1 MIYLAHLHASTSCGQ
16 LDEDDFQNK
25 LKTEEEKL
33 RSLLPPEEREEGR
46 EAEEDDSPMA
56 ANDSSQQAG
65 EVAKQ
70 MAIVQY
76 LRVR

>member
-1 MIYLAHLHASTSCGQ
+1 MYLPGGQ
-16 LDEDDFQNK
+16 LDEEDFRNK

-33 RSLLPPEEREEGR
+33 RSLLPPEEREEGG
-46 EAEEDDSPMA
+46 EAEESDSTTTA
-56 ANDSSQQAG
+56 SDSSQQAG

>member
-1 MIYLAHLHASTSCGQ
+1 MYLAHLHASTSDGQ

-46 EAEEDDSPMA
+46 EAEEGDSTTA
-56 ANDSSQQAG
+56 ASDSSQQAG
-65 EVAKQ
+65 DVAKQ